1 MVFNPAHASHN
12 AVHRPPDHQT
22 NFPEGLETLRDPQ
35 DLQSSPLGWHNT
47 GSGNSTTT
55 SYVPLSLPSSPF
67 FVHTMH
73 DFAYRYG
80 FTEKAFNFQQS
91 NLGKGGKEGDRVL
104 MSVQD
109 ASGVNNANFATPPE

>member
-1 MVFNPAHASHN
+1 
-12 AVHRPPDHQT
+12 
-22 NFPEGLETLRDPQ
+22 
-35 DLQSSPLGWHNT
+35 
-47 GSGNSTTT
+47 
-55 SYVPLSLPSSPF
+55 
-67 FVHTMH
+67 MH